1 VSVGVID
8 APRVRVTDAMRWV
21 VAALLTVV
29 AARTAIALLDISA
42 MKASHALVVNAPGQ
56 VVRVLIDVT
65 AAAALIGGPDG
76 LRRWAL
82 VVTAL
87 RGVSLVMD
95 RLAIAAAGLP
105 VIVDRV
111 EWFELLTG
119 AIAAIAIVL
128 AGASLWRRPVRSAH
142 RATLAI
148 GVVLLGLAGAGQ
160 LRSVTHMRDA
170 PSTLA
175 KAYFTQGRATEVT
188 WLRLVPWLVVALVIL
203 FARVHRHAI
212 AHAISAAVVSG
223 SAVAGELLVALLE
236 NRTASSL
243 VLYSRGMLAFAVLV
257 AGLAWWGRTRSD
269 RLDQPP
275 PLVPPAP

>member
-1 VSVGVID
+1 MSVEIIA

-29 AARTAIALLDISA
+29 AARIAIAMLDIDG
-42 MKASHALVVNAPGQ
+42 MRASHALVVMAPGQ
-56 VVRVLIDVT
+56 AVRVLIDVT
-65 AAAALIGGPDG
+65 AAAALIAGPDG

-82 VVTAL
+82 VASAL
-87 RGVSLVMD
+87 RGFSLVFD
-95 RLAIAAAGLP
+95 RIAIAASGLP

-119 AIAAIAIVL
+119 AVAAIAIVL
-128 AGASLWRRPVRSAH
+128 AGPSLWRRPVRSAE
-142 RATLAI
+142 RITLAF

-160 LRSVTHMRDA
+160 LRSVTHTRDV

-175 KAYFTQGRATEVT
+175 KAYFAQGRASEVT
-188 WLRLVPWLVVALVIL
+188 WLRLVPWLVLALVIL
-203 FARVHRHAI
+203 GARVHRHAI
-212 AHAISAAVVSG
+212 AHAIAASLVSG

-257 AGLAWWGRTRSD
+257 AGLYWWGRTRSD
-269 RLDQPP
+269 RLDQPA
-275 PLVPPAP
+275 PLVPPAT